1 MNQKSDPDQD
11 LMNDLI
17 KSLTNT
23 DLGQG
28 QENGPG
34 QVKSLTDMTRKT
46 EEKNTVKETGHMSRT
61 RGMGR
66 AGYMKKMGGLI
77 TEQRRGG
84 MKRGELFH
92 SWCCNKCSRDGGM
105 LMYKEKT

>member
-1 MNQKSDPDQD
+1 MNQRRGDPGQD
-11 LMNDLI
+11 LVNDLI

-34 QVKSLTDMTRKT
+34 QVKSLTDRTRKT

-77 TEQRRGG
+77 TEQRMGG
-84 MKRGELFH
+84 TKKG
-92 SWCCNKCSRDGGM
+92 
-105 LMYKEKT
+105 

>member
-11 LMNDLI
+11 LVNDLI

-28 QENGPG
+28 QESGPS
-34 QVKSLTDMTRKT
+34 QVKSLTDRTRKR

-77 TEQRRGG
+77 TEQRGG
-84 MKRGELFH
+84 MKRG
-92 SWCCNKCSRDGGM
+92 
-105 LMYKEKT
+105 